1 MMHWLETYLHN
12 LGNYGILGGLLFI
25 VSFAALSMLGL
36 PLIPF
41 AATAGLLF
49 GLGGGLLAVVTGST
63 LGAACGFLCSRH
75 LARRRC
81 EALLQKHPHFR
92 TIDDAV
98 RREGW
103 KIVGLLRLCPLPFGL
118 SNYCYGLTGVP
129 FGQYLVATIL
139 GMLPG
144 ETVFVYL
151 GATGRQW
158 VDSPSGISSSPLV
171 KILFYAGLVAAV
183 FVLVLLRSIVTKR
196 ISPTGNSD
204 T

>member
-1 MMHWLETYLHN
+1 MHWLETYLHS
-12 LGNYGILGGLLFI
+12 LGNHGVLGGLLFVI
-25 VSFAALSMLGL
+25 SFAGMSMLGL

-49 GLGGGLLAVVTGST
+49 GLGGGLLAVITGSS
-63 LGAACGFLCSRH
+63 LGAAGGFLCSRH
-75 LARRRC
+75 LARRRF
-81 EALLQKHPHFR
+81 ETLLQKHPHFR
-92 TIDDAV
+92 TIDEAV

-103 KIVGLLRLCPLPFGL
+103 KIVALLRLCPLPFGI

-129 FGQYLVATIL
+129 FGQYLAATVI

-144 ETVFVYL
+144 EIVFVYL

-158 VDSPSGISSSPLV
+158 FESPSGTVASPLV

-183 FVLVLLRSIVTKR
+183 FVLVLLRDIVRKR
-196 ISPTGNSD
+196 ISPAEKPD
-204 T
+204 A